1 MKKRSV
7 FSWVRRDY
15 PTVSETERDFAMILD
30 LLENPTPKT
39 LGLSRAL
46 VKQIREHPTA
56 PQPDRVLAAV
66 RRILE
71 ESSASRLETK
81 IDKRP
86 PIDPRKSPIHRQLKS
101 LAAKKRKFNIII
113 ADPAWEYKDEANA
126 GERGAKHK
134 YPVMRIQDIYEI
146 PVQDI
151 VADNAVLLLWGTW
164 PLLPE
169 ALACMRA
176 WGFKFKTCGFVWVK
190 KNKKADSD
198 FMGGGHYTRSN
209 SEYVII
215 GVRGKRIPRKSNSV
229 MQVLHEAV
237 REHSRKPESFYDSVK
252 ELYDL
257 RKYKC
262 VELFGRTQRENI
274 TVLGNDTKAF

>member
-1 MKKRSV
+1 VKKRSV

-86 PIDPRKSPIHRQLKS
+86 PIDPRKSPIHHQ
-101 LAAKKRKFNIII
+101 
-113 ADPAWEYKDEANA
+113 PY
-126 GERGAKHK
+126 RG
-134 YPVMRIQDIYEI
+134 
-146 PVQDI
+146 
-151 VADNAVLLLWGTW
+151 VL
-164 PLLPE
+164 
-169 ALACMRA
+169 
-176 WGFKFKTCGFVWVK
+176 
-190 KNKKADSD
+190 
-198 FMGGGHYTRSN
+198 
-209 SEYVII
+209 I
-215 GVRGKRIPRKSNSV
+215 
-229 MQVLHEAV
+229 
-237 REHSRKPESFYDSVK
+237 
-252 ELYDL
+252 
-257 RKYKC
+257 
-262 VELFGRTQRENI
+262 
-274 TVLGNDTKAF
+274 